1 MHSIRGLRISVRG
14 KTTPKGLPEQP
25 QNPVQKTFV
34 QPMTYGELLVD
45 RLLADRDVA
54 EHQHVVPRAASAG
67 WSGHLRMMAVAAS
80 LSSPMQWITGMM
92 HKVHVGLK

>member
-1 MHSIRGLRISVRG
+1 MGSVAGNKAKQGVLVLESRLKISFQ
-14 KTTPKGLPEQP
+14 KGLPSAA
-25 QNPVQKTFV
+25 TC
-34 QPMTYGELLVD
+34 GGLLVD

-54 EHQHVVPRAASAG
+54 EQRQVVRWAASAG